1 MSATATG
8 TPLRFPL
15 ELRFKKIALSPQI
28 SVTDASGELVLYL
41 KQKAFRLKE
50 AVTVFADRE
59 QTRPLFTIAADR
71 VIDISAQYDI
81 ADEAGSHLGAL
92 KRQGLRSLW
101 KAHYEI
107 LRGGGAVLAIR
118 EENPWVKVMDGLVG
132 EIPFLG
138 LLTGYLFHPA
148 YQLTRADTGEVVMR
162 LRKEPALF
170 QSRFTLEEL
179 APLDAVDTDLA
190 VLGALM
196 MILLERDRG

>member
-1 MSATATG
+1 MPTTATR
-8 TPLRFPL
+8 TPIRFPL

-81 ADEAGSHLGAL
+81 ADEAGHHLGAL
-92 KRQGLRSLW
+92 KRHGLRSLW

-107 LRGGGAVLAIR
+107 LRGGGSVLDIR

-148 YQLTRADTGEVVMR
+148 YRITRADTGEAVMR

-170 QSRFTLEEL
+170 QSRFTLEAL
-179 APLDAVDTDLA
+179 SPLEPVDTDLA
-190 VLGALM
+190 VLGTLM